1 MKSFISA
8 GFALVVCLSGITQVR
23 AELPPAGE
31 DGLVFM
37 GDEHPMMVKA
47 FAKAKAGLD
56 DFLSLAQAPGKNHT
70 GFALKV
76 GLDAGESTEY
86 VWIIDFTSDKSG
98 KFSGT
103 INNDVEMTRKWKLG
117 DVYSFN
123 RDDIVDWI
131 YFDRETRK
139 MYGNFTLCA
148 LLAQEKP
155 EEAARVKA
163 EYQLDCDF

>member
-1 MKSFISA
+1 MKPIICA
-8 GFALVVCLSGITQVR
+8 GFALVVCLGGATPVR

-31 DGLVFM
+31 DGVVFM
-37 GDEHPMMVKA
+37 GDEHPVMARA
-47 FAKAKAGLD
+47 FARAKAGLD
-56 DFLSLAQAPGKNHT
+56 EFLTLAQAPGRNHV

-76 GLDAGESTEY
+76 GLDTGDGTEY
-86 VWIIDFTSDKSG
+86 VWIVDFRSDKSG

-117 DVYSFN
+117 DVYSFH

-139 MYGNFTLCA
+139 MHGNYTLCA
-148 LLAQEKP
+148 LLTEEKP

-163 EYQLDCDF
+163 EYKLDCDF